1 MTKTTAKNNIDGDIN
16 LQQRIEHT
24 QTILPYHSRL
34 FERHRI
40 KYMKTL
46 LQNMIINEISY
57 HCHVVEKLTPLLES
71 LSNIQDLSVLEEESE
86 TEVSGK

>member
-1 MTKTTAKNNIDGDIN
+1 MTKTTAKNNIDGDLQ

-24 QTILPYHSRL
+24 ATILPCHSRL

-46 LQNMIINEISY
+46 LQNMIMNEISY
-57 HCHVVEKLTPLLES
+57 HCQVVEKLTPLLES
-71 LSNIQDLSVLEEESE
+71 LSNIEDIAIMEESK
-86 TEVSGK
+86 S